1 MAYKSYIIQ
10 ERDVATWQ
18 WARTGEAFHTLLEAL
33 ERRDERRAELRRDNL
48 TPDCRVVDDC
58 GRILDYQG
66 E

>member
-1 MAYKSYIIQ
+1 MAYKSFIIQ
-10 ERDVATWQ
+10 ERDLSTFQ

-33 ERRDERRAELRRDNL
+33 ERRDERRVELKRDNL

-58 GRILDYQG
+58 GRILDYTG